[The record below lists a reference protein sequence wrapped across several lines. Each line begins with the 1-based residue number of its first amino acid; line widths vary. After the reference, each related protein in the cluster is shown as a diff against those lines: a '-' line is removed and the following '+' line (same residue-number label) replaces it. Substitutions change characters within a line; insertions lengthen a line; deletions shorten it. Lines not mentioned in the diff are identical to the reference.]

1 VQTKNNELSSAE
13 RAWWDV
19 LVVDDEQVVRAGV
32 RDVLEADGLRVGT
45 AKDSVSALAH
55 PALNICRL
63 VLCDLVL
70 ADDSGLELISR
81 LKQIRP
87 QLLVIAITGFATR
100 EQRTRARSAG
110 ADGFLAKP
118 FDESELIGVV
128 RAALESVERAKEE
141 ERS

>member
-1 VQTKNNELSSAE
+1 MQKRAEPSSAE
-13 RAWWDV
+13 NVRCDV
-19 LVVDDEQVVRAGV
+19 MVVDDEQVVRAGV
-32 RDVLEADGLRVGT
+32 RDVLGVYGLRVAT

-55 PALNICRL
+55 PALDRCRL

-70 ADDSGLELISR
+70 GDDSGLELIGR
-81 LKQIRP
+81 LKQRRP
-87 QLLVIAITGFATR
+87 QMLVISITGYATR
-100 EQRTRARSAG
+100 EQKALARSAG

-128 RAALESVERAKEE
+128 RAALESTERAEEE